1 MKIGQAV
8 ELVRVVVYVVVVL
21 PTGVRGPE
29 TAVVAEESQISS
41 TVSCE
46 TPPLVAESVLVN

>member
-8 ELVRVVVYVVVVL
+8 ELVRVVVYVVVL
-21 PTGVRGPE
+21 ATGVRGPE
-29 TAVVAEESQISS
+29 TAVIAEESQISS
-41 TVSCE
+41 TVSWE